1 MDASALT
8 TYKRYILAGLG
19 ERVLYIPD
27 AYVSEVVM
35 VDRTYVLPMPFYHT
49 AVLGVAPHQGSLLP
63 LLLLRRAL
71 GDTNALVPETLV
83 VVFLS
88 VSAPLAGAAL
98 VVDRVLGSVSQMPE
112 QPEAV
117 SMDEVCAQ
125 LPKLLWQPQR
135 WYQRAQV
142 S

>member
-1 MDASALT
+1 MEASTLP

-35 VDRTYVLPMPFYHT
+35 VDRTYVLPMPFYHP
-49 AVLGVAPHQGSLLP
+49 ALLGVAPHQGKLLP

-83 VVFLS
+83 VVLLS
-88 VSAPLAGAAL
+88 MSSRLAGAAL
-98 VVDRVLGSVSQMPE
+98 VVDRVLGSVAQEPRQADAISIDQ
-112 QPEAV
+112 
-117 SMDEVCAQ
+117 VCAQ
-125 LPKLLWQPQR
+125 LPRLLWQPQR

-142 S
+142 